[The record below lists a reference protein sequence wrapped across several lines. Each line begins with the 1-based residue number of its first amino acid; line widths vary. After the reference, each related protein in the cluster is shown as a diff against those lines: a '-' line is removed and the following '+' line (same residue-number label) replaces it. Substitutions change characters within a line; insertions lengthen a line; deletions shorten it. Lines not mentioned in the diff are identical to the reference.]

1 MFVSE
6 DGTVTGSIDHSKLP
20 DVEPKTDEAKAQV
33 QTLLDER
40 AAGEAVVAA
49 EQARLAA
56 AADAQNPA
64 LSLDYQIEQQQA
76 RLDELKARREQVDD
90 DGKPA
95 ARTTQAA
102 PQATQSA
109 DAGGSDAELDQLRK
123 QAAEA
128 GVTVD
133 NRWGAD
139 RLRQETAAAQS
150 AAASRKAR

>member
-20 DVEPKTDEAKAQV
+20 EVEPKTDEAKAQV
-33 QTLLDER
+33 QALLDER

-76 RLDELKARREQVDD
+76 RLDELKARREQVGD

-102 PQATQSA
+102 PQP
-109 DAGGSDAELDQLRK
+109 DAGDGSDAELEQLRK
-123 QAAEA
+123 QATDA

-139 RLRQETAAAQS
+139 RLRQETAAAQ
-150 AAASRKAR
+150 AASSSRKAR

>member
-20 DVEPKTDEAKAQV
+20 EVEPKTDEAKAQV

-76 RLDELKARREQVDD
+76 RLDELKARREQVGD
-90 DGKPA
+90 DGKPT

-102 PQATQSA
+102 PQPEGGG
-109 DAGGSDAELDQLRK
+109 DGSDAELEQLRK
-123 QAAEA
+123 QAADA

-139 RLRQETAAAQS
+139 RLRAEITAAQS
-150 AAASRKAR
+150 ASSSRKAR